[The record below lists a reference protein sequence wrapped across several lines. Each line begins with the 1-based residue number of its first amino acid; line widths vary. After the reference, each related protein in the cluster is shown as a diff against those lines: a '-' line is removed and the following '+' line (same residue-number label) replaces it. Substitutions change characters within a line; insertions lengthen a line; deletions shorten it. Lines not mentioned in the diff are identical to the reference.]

1 MLVAAPVV
9 RFSSLSSARPP
20 PPPTGACRVARRRV
34 SSPSAIRGREPR
46 PARSRSRALER
57 PSPGAAPPPDP
68 SVTRRRLPGAPRAH
82 GRRNATMLIEDF
94 TVKSPNVKY
103 TDDFIESTYTC
114 VTPASLPRDAST
126 RPHPPARSRLRREI
140 FASSSSSRPTDAPAS
155 SRIVPQV
162 HEHQAHVRGCGQRP
176 VEVDGGAHGDD
187 LQLQGRPQGPEARVR
202 RRVDARRGP
211 HRARVG
217 NRKKRPSLR
226 REDPERCYSPRFL
239 FSLFVLLPDLPP
251 PLPPLLSAF
260 RLFSSRKGS
269 CWWGSVGTTARRS
282 RAA

>member
-1 MLVAAPVV
+1 
-9 RFSSLSSARPP
+9 
-20 PPPTGACRVARRRV
+20 
-34 SSPSAIRGREPR
+34 
-46 PARSRSRALER
+46 
-57 PSPGAAPPPDP
+57 
-68 SVTRRRLPGAPRAH
+68 
-82 GRRNATMLIEDF
+82 MLIEDF

-162 HEHQAHVRGCGQRP
+162 YEHQAHVRGCGQRP

-202 RRVDARRGP
+202 RRVDAAPRPPPSARWKQKETTFTPSRGSREMLFATFSFFP
-211 HRARVG
+211 L
-217 NRKKRPSLR
+217 RPS
-226 REDPERCYSPRFL
+226 P
-239 FSLFVLLPDLPP
+239 
-251 PLPPLLSAF
+251 
-260 RLFSSRKGS
+260 
-269 CWWGSVGTTARRS
+269 
-282 RAA
+282 